1 MLENHPLLAILGA
14 LLVLAIAYDGA
25 RTTLS
30 ASASG
35 PITRRLSAA
44 LWGTLLFV
52 HRRSPRHRMLERA
65 GTWITLAL
73 IVTWVLLAWLGWTLV
88 FCATP
93 GAVQNSSTML
103 AATFFDRV
111 YFAGF
116 TLTTLGVGD
125 FAPKGAIWQIL
136 TVIAAGNG
144 LLLFTMSI
152 TYAIPIISAATEK
165 RQLALAINTLGESP
179 LAICRNTVGDGDFD
193 VLRTQIEQIETAIA
207 DAGQK
212 HLAYPILHYF
222 HSADTMTALP
232 LALARLDQTLTIIDH
247 AAPSLPAATRARI
260 GITQRTIERFM
271 ATLESAFIRP
281 SARTPHI
288 PALDEV
294 AELPFL
300 QADPEDLRTRLAG
313 LARQPLMHAYVRD
326 DGWRWEAVW
335 HASNADEAATGEDE
349 PTDRPNA
356 PDE

>member
-1 MLENHPLLAILGA
+1 MLDNHPLLALLGA
-14 LLVLAIAYDGA
+14 VLVLAVAYDGA

-35 PITRRLSAA
+35 PITRRLSAV
-44 LWGTLLFV
+44 LWGALLFV
-52 HRRSPRHRMLERA
+52 HRRRPRHTMLERA
-65 GTWITLAL
+65 GTWITLSL
-73 IVTWVLLAWLGWTLV
+73 IVTWVLLAWLGWALV

-93 GAVQNSSTML
+93 GAVQNSTTML
-103 AATFFDRV
+103 SASFFDRV

-125 FAPKGAIWQIL
+125 FAPKGIVWQLL

-193 VLRTQIEQIETAIA
+193 VLRSQLEQIETAIA

-232 LALARLDQTLTIIDH
+232 LALARLDQTLTIVDH
-247 AAPSLPAATRARI
+247 AAPQLPAATRARI
-260 GITQRTIERFM
+260 AITQRTIERFM
-271 ATLESAFIRP
+271 ATLESAFIRASDQRP
-281 SARTPHI
+281 DI
-288 PALDEV
+288 PDLDAV
-294 AELPFL
+294 TDLPFFETDAQAL
-300 QADPEDLRTRLAG
+300 QNRLAS
-313 LARQPLMHAYVRD
+313 LERQPLMHAYVRD

-335 HASNADEAATGEDE
+335 DAENADEAATGE
-349 PTDRPNA
+349 A
-356 PDE
+356 PPSR

>member
-1 MLENHPLLAILGA
+1 MFDNHPLLALLGA
-14 LLVLAIAYDGA
+14 VLVLAIAYDGA

-44 LWGTLLFV
+44 VWATLLFV
-52 HRRSPRHRMLERA
+52 HRRRPSHAMLERA
-65 GTWITLAL
+65 GTWITLSL
-73 IVTWVLLAWLGWTLV
+73 IVAWVLLAWLGWTLV

-93 GAVQNSSTML
+93 GAVQNSTTMF
-103 AATFFDRV
+103 AASFFDRV

-125 FAPKGAIWQIL
+125 FTPQGALWQLL
-136 TVIAAGNG
+136 TVAAAGNG

-152 TYAIPIISAATEK
+152 TYVIPIISAATEK
-165 RQLALAINTLGESP
+165 RQLALTINTLGESP
-179 LAICRNTVGDGDFD
+179 LAIWRNTVGNGDFE
-193 VLRTQIEQIETAIA
+193 VLRTQIAQIEAAIA

-232 LALARLDQTLTIIDH
+232 LALARLDQALAIVDH
-247 AAPSLPAATRARI
+247 AAPDLPKAMRTRI

-271 ATLESAFIRP
+271 VTLESAFIRASDARPQIP
-281 SARTPHI
+281 S
-288 PALDEV
+288 LE
-294 AELPFL
+294 PFTKL
-300 QADPEDLRTRLAG
+300 AFFDADPETLRTKLAG

-335 HASNADEAATGEDE
+335 HAENADHAATGD
-349 PTDRPNA
+349 DRA
-356 PDE
+356 DRRDQ